1 MAMFQQ
7 YQNGIQPVTG
17 ISQAGA
23 NISNMYANAI
33 SGVGQNLAKGIE
45 QYHKNKQLND
55 AADQKL
61 ASMADEFALRIQQFS
76 STPEYAP
83 FAQRYEPLQKQVE
96 KAHTLNLPKKLAL
109 LHEIESLNSTTDKDF
124 VMFDIIKKSREGQLI
139 PDAVRAG
146 NLGTTRIVPVASN
159 PTDTKYNPYETFDQ
173 NEQSARKYYRDLR
186 KAAPASIAMKDEE
199 SWIAEWRQSIPKLLQ
214 ADTTLH
220 PAVRARAMEQVDNA
234 LADVEAGPDSNIH
247 WFLSRYSDVPVEGG
261 SKAPVVTEA
270 TPSAVSSVPRDA
282 NGTPMPSYGTPM
294 PSSGTTTAVNPNKQ
308 IDDEIAALTTEYERL
323 KGIFAKSEQEGQR
336 MLDISSRIRQLEMKK
351 AGLLD
356 SATGNPA
363 IPAPPSAQAAQPAPA
378 PAPANLPVPQ
388 SVEKAASPVLPT
400 PVPVLPAQAS
410 ARQPAPA
417 VIPPVP
423 TPVPAPVSATPPA
436 RPAPA
441 APVIP
446 VPVANAP
453 VAAPATPA
461 LPPPPSATEKPKAK
475 PVKKEEKPKEVR
487 LVGSNQ
493 PTGQTAK
500 YYKGEQFYTF
510 AKRNNVQIRDVAEVN
525 GLPLNAT
532 TAEISV
538 VAEKNGGQLMLPFK
552 RNKEDGTINYD
563 NNTDGPTGDMG
574 MEGDMGMAG
583 DAEEEVQPE
592 AGPAATTSRQRD
604 MGRDIF
610 VEDSQRK
617 GVEFQGAR
625 AAREYLQTL
634 QNNVE
639 NGTLSGLPTG
649 WFNQAVKQNPDL
661 WRSLAFG
668 GKLSLEVHGA
678 SRIGTG
684 IKKAVEGASSLSK
697 LSAAERE
704 TLSNQVNTEMFNL
717 LKKNPK
723 LQGLPLDDP
732 KIQSLFNQALGAVR
746 ENKRNIGISKALQG
760 GGIML
765 TGAGLVDD
773 KLDDKFDLPDVIRR
787 TGPAW
792 NSQFGGQ
799 FVNKTLDEIRQ
810 IATGD
815 YTPAQK
821 ARINQLLLRKVK
833 EAQDNETRLEKDFK
847 QHWSKASPEAFSAS
861 YAGAA
866 LPDAKRTSSL
876 PEGYSEFKQGDQYGE
891 QPTLS
896 VPSLPMGTRTIIKP
910 PNLDEKRTQMANFFK
925 ERLGYVPSSF
935 DSIVKNAYPEA
946 SLTFQETP
954 YGVMMH
960 DGKEWKPLS
969 SGKTLQPSEISAN
982 RAVTFGSMDAKG
994 EFQGEELVPNSGIRI
1009 GGIGAFGSPSD
1020 ATKFRNEYPRLIR
1033 AKNALLK
1040 LQEINGQFG
1049 KSLDLTLRGKAA
1061 ILTKEIIAQ
1070 LRTEIV
1076 GVGTVSNFEQGIL
1089 QDIVQNPA
1097 DIFHWTSTTGAKYAQ
1112 LLEQVQDS
1120 LKSMP
1125 AQYGL
1130 TVDMR
1135 EDRVKEIQAA
1145 REYWRQSQKK

>member
-7 YQNGIQPVTG
+7 YQGGIQPVTG
-17 ISQAGA
+17 ISEAGA
-23 NISNMYANAI
+23 NIGNIYNNAL
-33 SGVGQNLAKGIE
+33 SGVGENLAKGIE
-45 QYHKNKQLND
+45 QYHKNKELND

-61 ASMADEFALRIQQFS
+61 SVMAEEFSTRIQQFS

-83 FAQRYEPLQKQVE
+83 FAERYRPLQKQVE
-96 KAHTLNLPKKLAL
+96 KAFTLNLPKKLAL
-109 LHEIESLNSTTDKDF
+109 LHEIDAINSRTDKEF
-124 VMFDIIKKSREGQLI
+124 VLFDVLKKSKEAQVT
-139 PDAVRAG
+139 PDAVKAG
-146 NLGTTRIVPVASN
+146 NVGTERTIPLASN
-159 PTDTKYNPYETFDQ
+159 PNDTKYNPYETFDQ

-186 KAAPASIAMKDEE
+186 KAAPNVAMKDED
-199 SWIAEWRQSIPKLLQ
+199 SWIAEWRNSIPKLLQ

-234 LADVEAGPDSNIH
+234 LADIDAGPDSNLNY
-247 WFLSRYSDVPVEGG
+247 FLSRYSDVPVENN
-261 SKAPVVTEA
+261 SKTKVVTEA

-294 PSSGTTTAVNPNKQ
+294 QSSGTTTAVNPTKQ
-308 IDDEIAALTTEYERL
+308 IDDEIAAVTAEYERL
-323 KGIFAKSEQEGQR
+323 NGIYFKGEADNQKILELG
-336 MLDISSRIRQLEMKK
+336 SRIRHLEMKK

-356 SATGNPA
+356 SKTGQPA
-363 IPAPPSAQAAQPAPA
+363 LPTPPSAQANPTAQPAPA
-378 PAPANLPVPQ
+378 PASLPVPQ
-388 SVEKAASPVLPT
+388 SVEKAASPVIPT
-400 PVPVLPAQAS
+400 PVPVLPAPAS
-410 ARQPAPA
+410 ASQPTPA
-417 VIPPVP
+417 VIP
-423 TPVPAPVSATPPA
+423 
-436 RPAPA
+436 
-441 APVIP
+441 P

-475 PVKKEEKPKEVR
+475 PVKREERPKETR

-493 PTGQTAK
+493 TTGEMAK
-500 YYKGEQFYTF
+500 WYKGDQFLTF
-510 AKRNNVQIRDVAEVN
+510 ASRNKVQIRDVAEAN

-532 TAEISV
+532 PAEISA

-552 RNKEDGTINYD
+552 RNKDGTVNY
-563 NNTDGPTGDMG
+563 NNTTDGPTGDMG
-574 MEGDMGMAG
+574 MEGETG
-583 DAEEEVQPE
+583 EEGQPE
-592 AGPAATTSRQRD
+592 EGPAATTVGQRN

-617 GVEFQGAR
+617 SIEFQGAR

-668 GKLSLEVHGA
+668 SKLSLEVTGA

-684 IKKAVEGASSLSK
+684 IKKAVEGASSLKK

-704 TLSNQVNTEMFNL
+704 TLSDQVNTEMFRL
-717 LKKNPK
+717 LKKSPK

-765 TGAGLVDD
+765 TGAGLIDD
-773 KLDDKFDLPDVIRR
+773 KLDDKFDLPPEIRR

-792 NSQFGGQ
+792 DSQFGGK
-799 FVNKTLDEIRQ
+799 FVNKTLDEIRE

-815 YTPAQK
+815 YSPAQK

-833 EAQDNETRLEKDFK
+833 EAQDNETRLDQDFK

-891 QPTLS
+891 QPSLS
-896 VPSLPMGTRTIIKP
+896 VPSLPMGTRTIIKQ
-910 PNLDEKRTQMANFFK
+910 PNIDEKRTQMANFFK

-935 DSIVKNAYPEA
+935 DTIVKNAYPEA

-969 SGKTLQPSEISAN
+969 SGKTLQPNEISAN
-982 RAVTFGSMDAKG
+982 KAVTFGSMSANGD
-994 EFQGEELVPNSGIRI
+994 FQGEELVPNSGIRI

-1020 ATKFRNEYPRLIR
+1020 ATRFRIEYPRLIR
-1033 AKNALLK
+1033 AKNAIVK

-1049 KSLDLTLRGKAA
+1049 KSLDLAGRGKAA

-1089 QDIVQNPA
+1089 QDIIQNPSEM
-1097 DIFHWTSTTGAKYAQ
+1097 FHWTSTTAAKYDT
-1112 LLEQVQDS
+1112 LLEQVKES

-1130 TVDMR
+1130 TVDMK

>member
-1 MAMFQQ
+1 MFQQ
-7 YQNGIQPVTG
+7 YQGGIQPVSGYIET
-17 ISQAGA
+17 GA
-23 NISNMYANAI
+23 NIGNMF
-33 SGVGQNLAKGIE
+33 AKGLTDLGKGVSE
-45 QYHKNKQLND
+45 GVEAYNKNKALND
-55 AADQKL
+55 SADQKL
-61 ASMADEFALRIQQFS
+61 ATMADEFALRIQQFS

-83 FAQRYEPLQKQVE
+83 FAERYKPLQKQVE
-96 KAHTLNLPKKLAL
+96 KAHTFNLAKKLAL
-109 LHEIESLNSTTDKDF
+109 LHEIDALNSKTDKDF
-124 VMFDIIKKSREGQLI
+124 VLFDVLKKSKEAQVT

-146 NLGTTRIVPVASN
+146 NVGTERTIPLASN
-159 PTDTKYNPYETFDQ
+159 PRDTKYNPYETFDQ

-186 KAAPASIAMKDEE
+186 KAAPDVAMKDED
-199 SWIAEWRQSIPKLLQ
+199 SWIAEWRNSIPKLLQ

-234 LADVEAGPDSNIH
+234 LADIDAGPDSNINYY
-247 WFLSRYSDVPVEGG
+247 LSRYSDVPVETKTGP
-261 SKAPVVTEA
+261 SAPPVVTQA
-270 TPSAVSSVPRDA
+270 TPSLANPVPTNA
-282 NGTPMPSYGTPM
+282 SGTPIPSYGNFFN
-294 PSSGTTTAVNPNKQ
+294 VNPTKQ
-308 IDDEIAALTTEYERL
+308 IDDEIAALNAEVDKEKNRTNLMGRSLTNPATISKLQTRIFQL
-323 KGIFAKSEQEGQR
+323 NSIKGRILSEQASRPSGQ
-336 MLDISSRIRQLEMKK
+336 
-351 AGLLD
+351 
-356 SATGNPA
+356 PA
-363 IPAPPSAQAAQPAPA
+363 LPTPPSAQANPTAQPAPA
-378 PAPANLPVPQ
+378 PASLPVPQ

-400 PVPVLPAQAS
+400 PVPVLPAPES

-423 TPVPAPVSATPPA
+423 APVSATQPA
-436 RPAPA
+436 QA

-461 LPPPPSATEKPKAK
+461 LPPPPSASEKPKAK
-475 PVKKEEKPKEVR
+475 PVKKEEKPKETR

-493 PTGQTAK
+493 TTGEMAK
-500 YYKGEQFYTF
+500 WYKGDQFLTF
-510 AKRNNVQIRDVAEVN
+510 AARNKVQIRDVAEAN

-532 TAEISV
+532 PAEISA

-552 RNKEDGTINYD
+552 RNKDGTVNYD
-563 NNTDGPTGDMG
+563 TASDGPTGDMG
-574 MEGDMGMAG
+574 MEGETG
-583 DAEEEVQPE
+583 EEGQPE
-592 AGPAATTSRQRD
+592 EGPAATTVGQRN

-610 VEDSQRK
+610 VEDSQK
-617 GVEFQGAR
+617 KSIEYQGAR
-625 AAREYLQTL
+625 AAREYLQML

-639 NGTLSGLPTG
+639 NGTASGLPTG

-661 WRSLAFG
+661 WRSLGFG
-668 GKLSLEVHGA
+668 TSTALKAV
-678 SRIGTG
+678 GTG
-684 IKKAVEGASSLSK
+684 RAISGVGRALQASKDFQNLPNPTQQSIQRELTAEMNKLVGQIKGGDKLDVSDPKIKKAWQQAVDNVGNRQGAPYANALKGMGNALKGSGWAVASSL
-697 LSAAERE
+697 
-704 TLSNQVNTEMFNL
+704 VNDE
-717 LKKNPK
+717 
-723 LQGLPLDDP
+723 
-732 KIQSLFNQALGAVR
+732 
-746 ENKRNIGISKALQG
+746 IS
-760 GGIML
+760 
-765 TGAGLVDD
+765 
-773 KLDDKFDLPDVIRR
+773 DKFDLPPEIAR

-792 NSQFGGQ
+792 SSEFGGK
-799 FVNKTLDEIRQ
+799 FVNKTLDEIRE
-810 IATGD
+810 IATGN
-815 YTPAQK
+815 YSPAQK

-833 EAQDNETRLEKDFK
+833 EAQDNETRLDQEFK
-847 QHWSKASPEAFSAS
+847 QHWSKASPQAFSAS

-866 LPDAKRTSSL
+866 LPDAQRTSSL
-876 PEGYSEFKQGDQYGE
+876 PDGYSAFKQGDQYGE
-891 QPTLS
+891 QPSLS
-896 VPSLPMGTRTIIKP
+896 VPSLPMGTKTIIKP
-910 PNLDEKRTQMANFFK
+910 PNIDEKRTQMANFFK

-982 RAVTFGSMDAKG
+982 RAVTFGSMGANGD
-994 EFQGEELVPNSGIRI
+994 FQGEELVPNSGIRI

-1112 LLEQVQDS
+1112 LLEQVQES

-1130 TVDMR
+1130 SVDMR
-1135 EDRVKEIQAA
+1135 EDRVKELQAA